1 MKGKILLLVVFL
13 VLANTVNTD
22 EVSLVKQRFQQIVG
36 DKTEIDLMKQR
47 FQQIVGD
54 KTEIDSMIDADYC
67 NYAFQDA
74 TQELKEIGAT
84 ENQYFVYVDRN
95 PKKQIIFVCFFD
107 SKNQKVIEIGK
118 DRVSTGKPKK
128 GQSYFITPVGIFKN
142 SLENF
147 SYRALGT
154 KNSKGWRGL
163 GKKGSRVWDFGWQ
176 TTEKIVKGR
185 KQEFLIRLLIHATD
199 PDFGEPRLG
208 NVDSQGCI
216 RISAKLNDF
225 LDRFGLLDKHYEKNS
240 CTKKVSWVLRKDRQP
255 VEFQGEYLIV
265 GDSNWR
271 NNGS

>member
-1 MKGKILLLVVFL
+1 MKRKILFSIVFLTLLV
-13 VLANTVNTD
+13 NTVNAD
-22 EVSLVKQRFQQIVG
+22 ETSS
-36 DKTEIDLMKQR
+36 MKQK

-54 KTEIDSMIDADYC
+54 KTEIDSMIDVGYRE
-67 NYAFQDA
+67 YAFRDA
-74 TQELKEIGAT
+74 IRRLKEVKAT

-107 SKNQKVIEIGK
+107 SKNKKVIEIGK
-118 DRVSTGKPKK
+118 DRVSTGKSKK
-128 GQSYFITPVGIFKN
+128 GQSYFVTPVGIFKN

-163 GKKGSRVWDFGWQ
+163 GEKGSRVWDFGWQ
-176 TTEKIVKGR
+176 TTEKVVKGKER
-185 KQEFLIRLLIHATD
+185 EFLIRLLIHATD

-240 CTKKVSWVLRKDRQP
+240 FMKKVNFVLRKDRQP
-255 VEFQGEYLIV
+255 VEYQGEYLIV
-265 GDSNWR
+265 GDSSEW
-271 NNGS
+271 